1 MKPLRASR
9 DWIAGIA
16 KLIPTWAWI
25 TVILLLILLVTGGLA
40 KYKWDLLQ
48 SAGSDL
54 EESNSTTFRNVG
66 LLIGA
71 IIAGVLAIWRSSVAE
86 RQAKA
91 TQDQA
96 IVAQTQANTA
106 QESLRHDRYQRGA
119 EMLGSE
125 LSPVRLAGISAL
137 KRLAADYPEEYHV
150 QIMDVFCGFVRDP
163 TGLAESSSR
172 HRGEGDEQTRRLRED
187 VQAILGM
194 IGYRS
199 KDLKALE
206 KQSGFRI
213 DLRGADL
220 RDAKLDGASLAGA
233 MLVEAK
239 LSCAQLQRADLSK
252 ADMRF
257 ADLSCT
263 TEVEV
268 NKTRLDGAN
277 LDDVNLM
284 YANLSGS
291 RFQEAR
297 ISRAQLLEANMSN
310 TFLYR
315 ACLIDADLNLT
326 DFSEAILSE
335 ADISGARLA
344 KGHVLGSWLTAE
356 DKDPTTKLTQQQLDQ
371 ACADPGKPP
380 QLNEV
385 LDCETGKP
393 LKWTRDCT

>member
-1 MKPLRASR
+1 MNLRPARDRIASITR
-9 DWIAGIA
+9 
-16 KLIPTWAWI
+16 LIPAWAWV
-25 TVILLLILLVTGGLA
+25 TAILLVTLLVTGGLA
-40 KYKWDLLQ
+40 AYKWDWLQ
-48 SAGSDL
+48 TAGSDI

-71 IIAGVLAIWRSSVAE
+71 ILAGILAIWRSAVAD
-86 RQAKA
+86 RQANA
-91 TQDQA
+91 TNRQA
-96 IVAQTQANTA
+96 DVAQAQASTA
-106 QESLRHDRYQRGA
+106 QESLRHDRYQRGTA
-119 EMLGSE
+119 MLGGE
-125 LSPVRLAGISAL
+125 LLPVRLAGISAL
-137 KRLAADYPEEYHV
+137 KRLAADYPGEYHI

-163 TGLAESSSR
+163 TGLAETSSR

-199 KDLKALE
+199 KDMKALE

-220 RDAKLDGASLAGA
+220 RDANLDEASLSGA

-239 LSCAQLQRADLSK
+239 LSRARLQRADLSK

-257 ADLSCT
+257 ADLSCS
-263 TEVEV
+263 TEFTI
-268 NKTRLDGAN
+268 NKTFLDGAN
-277 LDDVNLM
+277 LDDVKLM

-291 RFQEAR
+291 RFQGAR
-297 ISRAQLLEANMSN
+297 LSRAQLLEADMSN

-326 DFSEAILSE
+326 DFSEAILNE
-335 ADISGARLA
+335 ADISGARLV

-371 ACADPGKPP
+371 ACADPGNPP